1 MTERQSFL
9 IVGNGIAGVTAAEI
23 LRTEDAAAEITV
35 VADDPFPVY
44 YRPALKDYLGG
55 KIREEKLWARPIN
68 FYQDH
73 RIRFLND
80 RVMGVEVAGHNVL
93 LRSGQNIGYSRLL
106 LAHGARA
113 STLTCPGLNLAGV
126 TTLRTVADYQK
137 VLSHLPGVRRVVI
150 TGSGT
155 LALESIETLRHRGLQ
170 VTHLLRRRSLWSEV
184 LDPTA
189 SDLVLQQETR
199 DGVDV
204 RYEQEIAEIVGH
216 DGKVS
221 GIVTTTGIHISCEA
235 VLLGIGIE
243 PIIDFVKSAGIACG
257 RGVKVDGAMH
267 TNAPDIYAAGDL
279 IETAD
284 PLTGRSRVI
293 GQWYPSIQQARA
305 AAYSMLD
312 ILDAKHQFRFGNFY
326 NASMLYGLDFA
337 SVGLSTVPKDGKG
350 YQEIIADPQP
360 RTYQKVILK
369 NGVPVGMLALGDRR
383 SVLTFKRAVD
393 AAVDLSPVST
403 QLFAPD
409 FKLGAWL
416 DAQGVS
422 PPILGVSRE
431 GAVAIKQAL
440 SAVRTN
446 TPPSPNK
453 PHKPHKPHGLI
464 EAILVPVVSSA
475 PPEVKALLKETYLSQ
490 TRVITVGR
498 AEGASLPVKHSSIS
512 RRHAEISYANGHYA
526 LRDLQSKNGTFVNG
540 ERLDKD
546 AVSLLKSGDAVRFG
560 DVSFAFQMREV
571 DPSASMLLTKQN
583 FHLLSHGVNVE
594 HKGTEVDEVTKR
606 SAHDNAVA
614 ERAEHRTIL
623 ASPPSNSATPATPA
637 STKRTT
643 LDSWD
648 QPMLNADG
656 SVLFPGTSSAVPAN
670 VIATMSE
677 TPALVAV
684 VQGKPQVFLLKQGK
698 SAIIGRDKGNQIT
711 LADISVSR
719 RHAEV
724 FPGPNGMTIR
734 DLGSSNG
741 VLVNQTRIDNPYRLS
756 HGDRINIGS
765 IVAYFVDQR
774 AQHPQLSQPRQPVTA
789 TPNSDSSPSAAS
801 NKQCRHC
808 GSVTNSVAR
817 FCQSCGAPL

>member
-9 IVGNGIAGVTAAEI
+9 IVGNGIASVTAAEI

-68 FYQDH
+68 FYQDR

-80 RVMGVEVAGHNVL
+80 RVMGIEVAGHSVL
-93 LRSGQNIGYSRLL
+93 LRGGQAIGYSRLL

-113 STLTCPGLNLAGV
+113 STLTCPGLNLVGV
-126 TTLRTVADYQK
+126 TTLRTIADYQK

-189 SDLVLQQETR
+189 SDIVLQQETR

-216 DGKVS
+216 DSKVS

-257 RGVKVDGAMH
+257 RGVKVDGALR

-369 NGVPVGMLALGDRR
+369 NGIPVGMLALGDRR

-403 QLFAPD
+403 RLFAPD

-416 DAQGVS
+416 NAQGVS

-446 TPPSPNK
+446 TSPAPNK
-453 PHKPHKPHGLI
+453 LHMPQGLI

-475 PPEVKALLKETYLSQ
+475 PPELKALLKETYLSQ

-512 RRHAEISYANGHYA
+512 RRHAEISYANGHYV

-540 ERLDKD
+540 QRLDKD
-546 AVSLLKSGDAVRFG
+546 AVSVLKPGDALRFG

-571 DPSASMLLTKQN
+571 DPTASMLLTKQN
-583 FHLLSHGVNVE
+583 FHLLFQGVNGE
-594 HKGTEVDEVTKR
+594 RKETEVDEVTKR
-606 SAHDNAVA
+606 SAHDNAVV
-614 ERAEHRTIL
+614 EQTEQRAIL
-623 ASPPSNSATPATPA
+623 ASPPSNSATPA

-643 LDSWD
+643 LASWD
-648 QPMLNADG
+648 QPMLNVDG
-656 SVLFPGTSSAVPAN
+656 SVLFPGTSSAVSAD

-677 TPALVAV
+677 IAALVAV

-741 VLVNQTRIDNPYRLS
+741 VQVNQTRIDNPYRLS

-765 IVAYFVDQR
+765 VVAYFIDQR
-774 AQHPQLSQPRQPVTA
+774 AQHPQISQ
-789 TPNSDSSPSAAS
+789 S
-801 NKQCRHC
+801 
-808 GSVTNSVAR
+808 
-817 FCQSCGAPL
+817 